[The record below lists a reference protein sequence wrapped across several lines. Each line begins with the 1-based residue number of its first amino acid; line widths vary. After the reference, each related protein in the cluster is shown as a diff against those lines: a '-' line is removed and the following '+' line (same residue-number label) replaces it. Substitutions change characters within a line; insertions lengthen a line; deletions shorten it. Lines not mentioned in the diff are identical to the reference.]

1 MRVWIN
7 GALLNEFVMIGLE
20 REEFLLT
27 AGVSCVGAPASN
39 FQLTQLGGSHFHS
52 FMNKNLAKRE
62 IPSSGRVKW
71 LCGKNWRFRNG
82 SLDWKQEVCSIT
94 HLLDNFP
101 VAISASKPS
110 IKLSKLISEWASWTA
125 WNFSL
130 QRSELEDQLVR
141 KTKKNYLEVYN
152 AYW

>member
-1 MRVWIN
+1 MNKWCVAQRVCHDRIRK
-7 GALLNEFVMIGLE
+7 GGIPSHRRCIMYRGSLG
-20 REEFLLT
+20 
-27 AGVSCVGAPASN
+27 
-39 FQLTQLGGSHFHS
+39 QLTQLGGSHLHS
-52 FMNKNLAKRE
+52 FMIKNLAKRE

-71 LCGKNWRFRNG
+71 LCGKNWRVRNG
-82 SLDWKQEVCSIT
+82 SLDWPQEVCSIT

-110 IKLSKLISEWASWTA
+110 IQLIKLISEWASWIA

-152 AYW
+152 A